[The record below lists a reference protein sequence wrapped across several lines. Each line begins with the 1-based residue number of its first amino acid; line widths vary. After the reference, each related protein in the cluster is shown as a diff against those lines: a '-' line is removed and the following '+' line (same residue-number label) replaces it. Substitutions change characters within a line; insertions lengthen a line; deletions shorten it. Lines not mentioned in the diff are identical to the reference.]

1 MGVDVVKMMKISVV
15 EDYFDLIKQLS
26 KGNLTKDVSKIYAKI
41 LFIDS
46 AINLDKVQFIYEKLI

>member
-46 AINLDKVQFIYEKLI
+46 AINLDKVQFMYEKLI

>member
-15 EDYFDLIKQLS
+15 EDYFDLITQLS